1 MFNLQMDNDS
11 KGFWEGAKKGK
22 LMIQKCLKTNNF
34 FLYSRAHFGGSAE
47 DDYIWVEASGEG
59 TVYSYIISYIPGGS
73 EHYINKVPYIVAS
86 IKLIEGVRL
95 TSNIITKNLDKVKI
109 GDKVKVTFVKLNDN
123 ITYPCFKLFK

>member
-59 TVYSYIISYIPGGS
+59 TVYSYTISYIPGGS

-95 TSNIITKNLDKVKI
+95 TSNIITKNTSANKKYCNCK
-109 GDKVKVTFVKLNDN
+109 GFFTKS
-123 ITYPCFKLFK
+123 LFGSIK